1 MHPLTWYLTA
11 SAVWKVR
18 ELSHETGP
26 YFSFLWKNKGVPEY
40 ETTIAMKKAR

>member
-26 YFSFLWKNKGVPEY
+26 YFYFLWKNKGVPEY